1 MPINQI
7 FGKTFKTIEKS
18 LNILN
23 KRQILINSNIANL
36 DTPGYEAREINFR
49 EALDNAINTKTIGM
63 FQTHPRHFAP
73 IDEYLGNVYVDTD
86 QTSNGVNCVDIDKE
100 MAKLAENNLL
110 YRTGVEV
117 LLKKLAALKHA
128 IIEGGK

>member
-7 FGKTFKTIEKS
+7 LGKTFNTLEKS

-23 KRQILINSNIANL
+23 KRQTLISSNIANL
-36 DTPGYEAREINFR
+36 DTPGYKPREINFR
-49 EALDNAINTKTIGM
+49 EALDKAINNKTVGM
-63 FQTHPRHFAP
+63 FQTHPRHFDP
-73 IDEYLGNVYVDTD
+73 INGYSGDVYVDPD

-100 MAKLAENNLL
+100 MTKLAENNLM

-117 LLKKLAALKHA
+117 LLRKLAALKYA